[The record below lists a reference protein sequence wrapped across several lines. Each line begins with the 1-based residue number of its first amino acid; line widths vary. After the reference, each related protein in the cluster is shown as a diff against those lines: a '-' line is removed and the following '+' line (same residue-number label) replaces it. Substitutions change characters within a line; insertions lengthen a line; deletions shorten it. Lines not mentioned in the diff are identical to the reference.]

1 MNEITQQA
9 DLSSHARATGVV
21 YLSYFVTTI
30 LGVFLSSR
38 KLPAGVVLNGL
49 ATLLYATMTI
59 LLYRIFRPAQPLL
72 ALAAALCSLAGC
84 VTDGLH
90 QLHSGF
96 PDLSPLV
103 FFGPFCVLLGV
114 LILRSRFLP
123 RWLGWPLIVAGLG
136 WLAYLNPKVAQH
148 AQIVIFPV
156 GFLAEFVLMLW
167 LLLRGVGEARWR
179 EQRIERNVSAG
190 KSRAEEFNGWR
201 GRQ

>member
-72 ALAAALCSLAGC
+72 ALAATLCSLAGC

-90 QLHSGF
+90 QLHSDF
-96 PDLSPLV
+96 PGLSPLV
-103 FFGPFCVLLGV
+103 FFGPFCVLLGL
-114 LILRSRFLP
+114 LIVQSRFLP

-148 AQIVIFPV
+148 AQIVIFPI

-167 LLLRGVGEARWR
+167 LLLRGVDEVGWR
-179 EQRIERNVSAG
+179 EQRH
-190 KSRAEEFNGWR
+190 
-201 GRQ
+201 

>member
-1 MNEITQQA
+1 MNETTRRAHPI
-9 DLSSHARATGVV
+9 SHARATGVV

-90 QLHSGF
+90 QLHSDF
-96 PDLSPLV
+96 PGLSPWCSS
-103 FFGPFCVLLGV
+103 G
-114 LILRSRFLP
+114 RS
-123 RWLGWPLIVAGLG
+123 ACC
-136 WLAYLNPKVAQH
+136 
-148 AQIVIFPV
+148 
-156 GFLAEFVLMLW
+156 
-167 LLLRGVGEARWR
+167 
-179 EQRIERNVSAG
+179 
-190 KSRAEEFNGWR
+190 
-201 GRQ
+201 